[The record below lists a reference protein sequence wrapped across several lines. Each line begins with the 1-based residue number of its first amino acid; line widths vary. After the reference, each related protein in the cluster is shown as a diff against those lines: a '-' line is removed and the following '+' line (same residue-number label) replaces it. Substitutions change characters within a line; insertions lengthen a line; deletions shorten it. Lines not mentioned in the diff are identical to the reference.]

1 MLNKFLRFVFCL
13 IICSCSISKSSK
25 KVQEEFMLNGKISRE
40 ELKKNFTWFD
50 ANYKKYILNDTA
62 INELKSF
69 SKNLKVVVIMGT
81 WCSDSREHVPEFFK
95 VADAINL
102 NEKQIEMI
110 AVDRKKQ
117 CSTIDITPFKI
128 EYVPTFI
135 FFKDGKQIGSIIE
148 TPHETIEKDW
158 MRIIRVMK

>member
-1 MLNKFLRFVFCL
+1 MLHKILPFIFCL
-13 IICSCSISKSSK
+13 IICSCSISKSPK
-25 KVQEEFMLNGKISRE
+25 KAHEELMLNGKTSRE

-50 ANYKKYILNDTA
+50 VNYTKYIPNDTA

-81 WCSDSREHVPEFFK
+81 WCSDSKEHIPQFFK

-102 NEKQIEMI
+102 NESQIEII
-110 AVDRKKQ
+110 AVDRKKKS
-117 CSTIDITPFKI
+117 STIDITPFKI